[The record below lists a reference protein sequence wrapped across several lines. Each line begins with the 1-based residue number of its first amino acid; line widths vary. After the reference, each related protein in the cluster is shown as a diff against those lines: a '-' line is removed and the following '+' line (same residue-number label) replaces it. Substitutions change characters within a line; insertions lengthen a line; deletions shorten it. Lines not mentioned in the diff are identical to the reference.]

1 MAYDEKN
8 LGRGEKIVYYAHRH
22 YFVLLRNAAQ
32 WIALFIF
39 ALVITIFFVTLKKEN
54 DTWGTLGNVAM
65 IAGLVGMFV
74 GLIGF
79 AIAFL
84 LWKTEEYIITNERIL
99 RIEGIVNKDETATA
113 LEKVN
118 DVETHQ
124 SLIGRMFGYGN
135 VTIQTGSDQGINRL
149 DFLAKPQEFKKIM
162 LNAKNKIYGDAS
174 DFSPSGRVYEDEN
187 GNPRQVRPQVQVY
200 DVPPP
205 QPQPRYQQSQYYDTP
220 QARPQGQYYEAP
232 AQAQP
237 NYNDP
242 RGGYAPRPQPQ
253 MQSQGPT
260 SAAQIAEAIQQLARL
275 RDSGAI
281 SEAEFQAKKND
292 LMNRM

>member
-1 MAYDEKN
+1 MQK
-8 LGRGEKIVYYAHRH
+8 L
-22 YFVLLRNAAQ
+22 
-32 WIALFIF
+32 
-39 ALVITIFFVTLKKEN
+39 N
-54 DTWGTLGNVAM
+54 DIWGTLGTVAM
-65 IAGLVGMFV
+65 VAGLVGMFV

-99 RIEGIVNKDETATA
+99 RIEGIVNKNETATA
-113 LEKVN
+113 LEKIN

-124 SLIGRMFGYGN
+124 SLIGRLFGYGN
-135 VTIQTGSDQGINRL
+135 VMIQTGSDQGINKL

-174 DFSPSGRVYEDEN
+174 DLAPGGRVYEDDE
-187 GNPRQVRPQVQVY
+187 GQVRRVRPQVQVY

-205 QPQPRYQQSQYYDTP
+205 QAQPRYPQQSQYY
-220 QARPQGQYYEAP
+220 E
-232 AQAQP
+232 AQP
-237 NYNDP
+237 QPTYNDP
-242 RGGYAPRPQPQ
+242 RGGYAPRPQPP
-253 MQSQGPT
+253 MPSQGPT

-292 LMNRM
+292 LMSRM